1 MPVDPANA
9 RPQAD
14 YALRLADRKALRD
27 LLGRRERLLGN
38 GRVVVFLAALLLA
51 YLAFGPPHLLSGWWL
66 FLPLFL
72 FSVLLVWHERVSRAW
87 IRSGRSA
94 GFYERGLARLEDRW
108 SGSGQPGERFR
119 DDNHPYAADL
129 DLFGTGSLFEL
140 LCTARTRTGEDTLAA
155 WLKAPATPDEVKA
168 RQQAVAELGP
178 RLDLRE
184 DLALLGSDAAAGV
197 DFAALAAWGSSPPV
211 LVAPVL
217 RVVVFVL
224 GLVALVMLVGWLA
237 WDFGVAP
244 LIGVIFVEG
253 GLTLVLF
260 ERVQQVVGAVDKR
273 ARDLVLLAG
282 VLARLERETFTS
294 PRLGQLRAALDTTG
308 AAPSLRI
315 FQLSNLVD
323 LLNSRR
329 NQLFLPFALLLMW
342 TTQLAF
348 AIERWRLRSGPA
360 LRDWLAVVGQFE
372 ALCALA
378 TYAYENPDDV
388 FPEVVPSGPC
398 FDGSELGHP
407 LIPVARCVRNDLR
420 LGDDLRVL
428 VMSGSNMSGKSTM
441 LRTVGVNAV
450 LALAGAPVRAS
461 KLRLSPLMVGAT
473 LRIQDS
479 LQQGRSRFYA
489 ELLRVR
495 TVVDLSRGS
504 PPLLFLL
511 DEIFHGTNSHDR
523 RQGAEAV
530 VRGLVTAGAIGLV
543 TTHDLS
549 LTHIVEVLAP
559 RAANVHFADH
569 FENGAMVF
577 DYTMR
582 PGVVQ
587 NSNALALMRAVGL
600 EV

>member
-1 MPVDPANA
+1 MPPEPVNA
-9 RPQAD
+9 RPHAD
-14 YALRLADRKALRD
+14 YARRLADRKALRD

-38 GRVVVFLAALLLA
+38 GRVLVFLAGLLVA

-66 FLPLFL
+66 VVPLVV
-72 FSVLLVWHERVSRAW
+72 FSALLLWHERVTRAW
-87 IRSGRSA
+87 LRSGRSV

-108 SGSGQPGERFR
+108 AGSGQPGQRFL
-119 DDNHPYAADL
+119 DEDHPNAADL
-129 DLFGTGSLFEL
+129 DLFGSGSLFEL

-155 WLKAPATPDEVKA
+155 WLKTPAQPDEVKA
-168 RQQAVAELGP
+168 RQQAVAELRP

-184 DLALLGSDAAAGV
+184 DLALLGSDAAVGV
-197 DFAALAAWGSSPPV
+197 DYDGLASWGSSPPV

-217 RVVVFVL
+217 RWVVFVF
-224 GLVALVMLVGWLA
+224 GLVALVVVVGWFA
-237 WDFGVAP
+237 WDFPVSL
-244 LIGVIFVEG
+244 LIGVLFVEG
-253 GLTLVLF
+253 ALAVLLHNRV
-260 ERVQQVVGAVDKR
+260 ERVVGVIEKR

-294 PRLGQLRAALDTTG
+294 PRLKELRATLDTTG

-315 FQLSNLVD
+315 YQLSNLVD

-342 TTQLAF
+342 TTQIAF

-360 LRDWLAVVGQFE
+360 VRGWLAVVGQFE

-378 TYAYENPDDV
+378 TYAYENPADA
-388 FPEVVPSGPC
+388 FPEVVAEGPC
-398 FDGSELGHP
+398 FDGEGLGHP
-407 LIPVARCVRNDLR
+407 LIPAGRCVRNDLR

-428 VMSGSNMSGKSTM
+428 VVSGSNMSGKSTM
-441 LRTVGVNAV
+441 LRTVGVNTV
-450 LALAGAPVRAS
+450 LALAGAPVRATR
-461 KLRLSPLMVGAT
+461 LRLSPLVVGAT

-495 TVVDLSRGS
+495 KVVDLSRGS

-530 VRGLVTAGAIGLV
+530 VRGLVSAGAIGLV

-569 FENGAMVF
+569 FENGTMIF